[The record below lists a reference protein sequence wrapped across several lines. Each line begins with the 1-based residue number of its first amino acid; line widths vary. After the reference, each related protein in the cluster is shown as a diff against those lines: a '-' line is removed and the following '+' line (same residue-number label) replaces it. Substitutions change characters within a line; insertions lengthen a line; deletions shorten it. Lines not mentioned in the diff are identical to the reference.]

1 MAPDFSTPSDAAA
14 RIGTRDTLAFG
25 LGPANPDAFLTAL
38 GARDDWEE
46 LTLGGALLLGYY
58 SVFNH
63 PGVSYRCGFFGP
75 AERMMLAQGANIELV
90 PGGFRQFAPIL
101 RRFAPRVMTAQAAPP
116 DADGMI
122 SLSLHLG
129 ATFEELAAA
138 GSDPDR
144 LLVIEVNPNLPRT
157 RSLPPDYTNALP
169 LDLVD
174 VVVEAD
180 GAPYVLPPT
189 PPDDVDRAIAE
200 QAGSFIDDGATLQIG
215 IGAVPDMVA
224 TQLAAGS
231 GGSYGVHTEMF
242 TDGLMRLHLAGKVTN
257 DAKQVFNGVS
267 IATFALGSSE
277 LYRWLDGNSQVAF
290 VPVQVVNDPTV
301 IARNHSF
308 VSVNGALSVDLYG
321 QVVADHIDGKQ
332 VSGVGGHEDFVAGA
346 EMRIDDHSLIC
357 MRSTAV
363 ANGVTRSRI
372 VPLLPAGSVVSTPR
386 HHTGVVITEY
396 GAADLAGRTVRER
409 AAALAQIAHPDFRD
423 GLAETAEALGRT

>member
-1 MAPDFSTPSDAAA
+1 MASPLATPADAAA
-14 RIGTRDTLAFG
+14 LIGPRDTIGFG

-38 GARDDWEE
+38 GDRDDWED
-46 LTLGGALLLGYY
+46 LTFGGALLLGYY
-58 SVFNH
+58 TVLTH
-63 PGVSYRCGFFGP
+63 PNVSYRCGFFGP
-75 AERMMLAQGANIELV
+75 AERVLLAQGAAIDLV

-116 DADGMI
+116 DGQGMVN
-122 SLSLHLG
+122 LSLHLG
-129 ATFEELAAA
+129 ATYEELVMA

-144 LLVIEVNPNLPRT
+144 LLVIEVNHQLPRT
-157 RSLPPDYTNALP
+157 CSLPPDFTNTFP
-169 LDLVD
+169 VDLAD
-174 VVVEAD
+174 VVVESESV
-180 GAPYVLPPT
+180 PYALPQT
-189 PPDDVDRAIAE
+189 APDDIDRAIAE
-200 QAGSFIDDGATLQIG
+200 RARSFIVDGATLQIG

-224 TQLAAGS
+224 SQLATGT
-231 GGSYGVHTEMF
+231 GGSYGIHSEMF
-242 TDGLMRLHLAGKVTN
+242 SDGLMQLHLAGKVTN
-257 DAKQVFNGVS
+257 DAKSVFNGVS
-267 IATFALGSSE
+267 ITTFALGSSE
-277 LYRWLDGNSQVAF
+277 LYRWLDGNRDVAF

-346 EMRIDDHSLIC
+346 EMRIEDHSLIC

-372 VPLLPAGSVVSTPR
+372 VPVLPAGSVVSTPR

-396 GAADLAGRTVRER
+396 GAADLSGRTVRER
-409 AAALAQIAHPDFRD
+409 AAALAEIAHPDFRD
-423 GLAETAEALGRT
+423 ELAETAATLGRA